1 MGDTTTTALYSP
13 VQRIKKA
20 RTRAIVSVPALALTL
35 SPPVEKVPVH
45 LTQPTPTK
53 CQAADE
59 PVIISHDDLGQ
70 LIQTLAVPNYTI
82 RIGLT
87 RRFCENP
94 LKAAPDDNSRFPP

>member
-13 VQRIKKA
+13 VQSIKKA
-20 RTRAIVSVPALALTL
+20 RTRVIVSVPALALTL
-35 SPPVEKVPVH
+35 SPPVAKVPVH

-59 PVIISHDDLGQ
+59 PVIISRDDLGQ
-70 LIQTLAVPNYTI
+70 LIQTLTIPNYTI

-87 RRFCENP
+87 TRFGENP
-94 LKAAPDDNSRFPP
+94 LKAAPDDNSHFPP